1 MSFEKSKEFVE
12 SIYNFMEVL
21 YGKAI
26 KLNDVKLKQI
36 CKLIFNYLIGC
47 CSETKLLLKNLE
59 KNDNF
64 NMKPVY
70 DYITNN
76 KIELFD
82 FNIIKMDDLNIS
94 SPNDIERFVL
104 SHIYYIYENN

>member
-1 MSFEKSKEFVE
+1 MSFEKSKEYIE

-21 YGKAI
+21 YRKAVN
-26 KLNDVKLKQI
+26 LNDVKLTQI
-36 CKLIFNYLIGC
+36 CKLIFNYLMMC
-47 CSETKLLLKNLE
+47 CSDTNILIKNLD

-82 FNIIKMDDLNIS
+82 LNNINIGDVNIES
-94 SPNDIERFVL
+94 STDIERFVL
-104 SHIYYIYENN
+104 FHIYYIYEKN

>member
-1 MSFEKSKEFVE
+1 MSFEKSKEYIE

-21 YGKAI
+21 YRKAVKINDI
-26 KLNDVKLKQI
+26 KLIQI
-36 CKLIFNYLIGC
+36 CKLIFNYLMIC
-47 CSETKLLLKNLE
+47 CGETNMLIKNLD

-82 FNIIKMDDLNIS
+82 LNNINIGDVNVTS
-94 SPNDIERFVL
+94 SVDIERFVL
-104 SHIYYIYENN
+104 SHIYYIYEKN